1 MEDFARGV
9 LTGVAIGGFA
19 AVVVKVNMF
28 TIDKLSMLNNLAI
41 ETAVGMARTTLENIE
56 MRRQRR
62 HIAKEQK
69 RAAYEA
75 KLEGVI
81 REAYKRADAES
92 ESAANARM
100 ESMSINSE
108 FERRAEAESE
118 S

>member
-1 MEDFARGV
+1 MEDIARGV
-9 LTGVAIGGFA
+9 LAGVAIGGFA

-41 ETAVGMARTTLENIE
+41 ETAFNIGKAAWENIE
-56 MRRQRR
+56 MRRQ

-75 KLEGVI
+75 KLEEVI

-92 ESAANARM
+92 ESAANARL
-100 ESMSINSE
+100 ER
-108 FERRAEAESE
+108 FERRADVDDADES
-118 S
+118 